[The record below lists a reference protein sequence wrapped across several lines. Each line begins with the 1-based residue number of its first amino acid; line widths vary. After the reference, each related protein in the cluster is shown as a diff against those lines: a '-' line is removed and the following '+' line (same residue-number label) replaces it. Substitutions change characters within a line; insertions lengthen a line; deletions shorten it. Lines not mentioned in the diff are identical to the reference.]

1 MSTFGIILLV
11 IVGCITL
18 FEVSSFIFTIV
29 KKKKDKKKLKEE
41 VLDNGRNSNFDSN
54 N

>member
-1 MSTFGIILLV
+1 MSPFAIILLV

-29 KKKKDKKKLKEE
+29 KKKKDKTKLKEE
-41 VLDNGRNSNFDSN
+41 VIDNGRDSNIDSN